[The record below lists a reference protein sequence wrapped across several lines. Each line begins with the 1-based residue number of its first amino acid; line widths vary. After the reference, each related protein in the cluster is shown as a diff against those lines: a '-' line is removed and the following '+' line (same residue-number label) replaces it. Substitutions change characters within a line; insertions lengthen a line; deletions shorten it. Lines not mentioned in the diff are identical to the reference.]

1 MSITNEGVYNL
12 STESNETRKE
22 IDIRGRLMM
31 FACDIEYCLLNII
44 SFCSPDPYN
53 HERAGQFHS
62 MRMKNKID
70 NAICDIKRHN
80 LSYYYEFEQAFNDLD
95 RFREVR
101 NDMAH
106 FKGDFQNGDLSKFKV
121 LFVDKDLATGIEGIK
136 ARIYPEEIIIS
147 LYNLFAVTNSRL
159 SSLWMRLKQEFDEK
173 HPLAFPSPPH
183 NVPPNNLL

>member
-1 MSITNEGVYNL
+1 
-12 STESNETRKE
+12 
-22 IDIRGRLMM
+22 
-31 FACDIEYCLLNII
+31 
-44 SFCSPDPYN
+44 
-53 HERAGQFHS
+53 
-62 MRMKNKID
+62 
-70 NAICDIKRHN
+70 
-80 LSYYYEFEQAFNDLD
+80 
-95 RFREVR
+95 
-101 NDMAH
+101 MAH
-106 FKGDFQNGDLSKFKV
+106 FKGDFQNDDLSKFKV